1 MATVGDK
8 GLKVTELC
16 TIRVGQGWLVFNGC
30 DEAVGSRLIA
40 SLLHMYQNLHTIE
53 KCHDTPTW
61 PWLHE
66 VSSQHASKRLLERLR
81 PANCFAATWLY
92 TIALNIHCYRSLPWS
107 THLLQMKRWTNMQN
121 RNDTLHKRTSSTQTM
136 TSHVTNNLAISLTKT
151 QCSQH

>member
-8 GLKVTELC
+8 GLKVTQLC

-40 SLLHMYQNLHTIE
+40 SLHMHQHLHTIE
-53 KCHDTPTW
+53 KCHDTPPW
-61 PWLHE
+61 PWLRE
-66 VSSQHASKRLLERLR
+66 VSSQPASKRLLERLR

-92 TIALNIHCYRSLPWS
+92 TIALNIRCYRSLSWS
-107 THLLQMKRWTNMQN
+107 THLLQMKRSINMQN

-136 TSHVTNNLAISLTKT
+136 TSRMTNNLAMSLTKT
-151 QCSQH
+151 QHDQH